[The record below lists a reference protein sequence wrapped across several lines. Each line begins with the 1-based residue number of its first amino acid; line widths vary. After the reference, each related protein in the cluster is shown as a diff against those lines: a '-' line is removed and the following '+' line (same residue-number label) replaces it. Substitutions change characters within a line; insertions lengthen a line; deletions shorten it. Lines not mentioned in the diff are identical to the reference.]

1 MTKKL
6 IYRVVLTALFIPML
20 VPSFGCKE
28 KEQAQPAAP
37 PEVEVVIVEQ
47 RDVPIYRDWVGT
59 TEGDVNATITAQV
72 SGYLLARNYVEGSVV
87 TNGQVLFQIDPAP
100 FKATVDKAKAQLTQA
115 QAQKDKYAL
124 DVTRYTPL
132 AKTQAISQQE
142 LDDAIQNEK
151 TAQGQ
156 VEAAQAAVEQ
166 AALNL
171 EFTTIRSPLDG
182 VAGLA
187 KAQVG
192 DLIGPGTGQ
201 LTTVTKVEPTRVYV
215 SVSQQMIS
223 DRLQRRLA
231 DRKDGKQIDEGP
243 ELELVL
249 ASGAV
254 YPIKGRVLF
263 KNNQVDVKTGTI
275 TVVGEFANPNML
287 LVPGMFVRVRALLD
301 TQKNALLVP
310 QRAVTDMQGRYLI
323 AVVGADNKVT
333 IRPVTAGELFGQQ
346 WVISGDVKAG
356 DRVVAEG
363 IQKVREGAV
372 VNPVPFVEKTAAA
385 AASAAPAAKSEEKKP

>member
-1 MTKKL
+1 ML
-6 IYRVVLTALFIPML
+6 SLL
-20 VPSFGCKE
+20 VPFSGCKE
-28 KEQAQPAAP
+28 KEEARPAAP
-37 PEVEVVIVEQ
+37 PEVEVTAVEQ
-47 RDVPIYRDWVGT
+47 QDVPIYRFWVGT
-59 TEGDVNATITAQV
+59 LEGDVNATITAQV
-72 SGYLLARNYVEGSVV
+72 SGYLLTRDYVEGSVV

-100 FKATVDKAKAQLTQA
+100 FKAALDKAKAQLAQA
-115 QAQKDKYAL
+115 QAQKDKFAL

-132 AKTQAISQQE
+132 AASQAISKQE
-142 LDDAIQNEK
+142 LDDAVQNEK

-171 EFTTIRSPLDG
+171 GFTTIRSPLDG

-192 DLIGPGTGQ
+192 NLIGPDSGQ

-215 SVSQQMIS
+215 SVSQQLMT
-223 DRLQRRLA
+223 DMQQRRLA
-231 DRKDGKQIDEGP
+231 EGKGTARTGEGP
-243 ELELVL
+243 QIELVL

-254 YPIKGRVLF
+254 YPLKGRVLF
-263 KNNQVDVKTGTI
+263 ANNQVDVKTGTI
-275 TVVGEFANPNML
+275 TVVGEFPNPNML

-310 QRAVTDMQGRYLI
+310 QRSVTEMQGRYLV
-323 AVVGADNKVT
+323 AVVGADNKVS
-333 IRPVTAGELFGQQ
+333 IRPVTAGERFGER
-346 WVISGDVKAG
+346 WVVSGNLKAG

-363 IQKVREGAV
+363 IQKVREGVV
-372 VNPVPFVEKTAAA
+372 VNPVPFVEKPSTAAA
-385 AASAAPAAKSEEKKP
+385 AAPAATPEEKKP